1 MAINNPTKTA
11 MSNAL
16 FAWSDTKPSR
26 KADSQ
31 LIVLLNDANSIS
43 KGIEDGFSNY
53 AVNTIRWSE
62 RSEEKNM
69 KLLIS

>member
-1 MAINNPTKTA
+1 MIQN
-11 MSNAL
+11 L
-16 FAWSDTKPSR
+16 LG

-53 AVNTIRWSE
+53 DVNTIRWSE
-62 RSEEKNM
+62 RSKAKKYGTFNCLT
-69 KLLIS
+69 KPPLSTQGQSTLTI